1 MALGLAAAL
10 ALGLGL
16 WWVGRRQG
24 SGRAWLP
31 LAPAAAAGLAAVM
44 LVPSAHAPAVAHS
57 ESALEAEPFSEG
69 RLAALRAEE
78 QPVFVYFTADWCVTC
93 KVNEKVAM
101 ERPEVAQAFE
111 ANDVG
116 VIVDRKG
123 VV

>member
-78 QPVFVYFTADWCVTC
+78 QPAFVLFPAHWCVPC
-93 KVNEKVAM
+93 KGHATVAL
-101 ERPEVAQAFE
+101 ERQEGAPALQE
-111 ANDVG
+111 
-116 VIVDRKG
+116 
-123 VV
+123 